1 MISYMGCFFLASPQ
15 THKEDYSSGTAAAL
29 AGGVTLVCAMPN
41 TNPAVVDEK
50 SLIVAKERAARKAR
64 CDYALMMGAS
74 SR

>member
-1 MISYMGCFFLASPQ
+1 M
-15 THKEDYSSGTAAAL
+15 
-29 AGGVTLVCAMPN
+29 CAMPN

-74 SR
+74 SRLSHYFIYFLQICSGMFFLKGIRNT

>member
-1 MISYMGCFFLASPQ
+1 
-15 THKEDYSSGTAAAL
+15 
-29 AGGVTLVCAMPN
+29 MPN

>member
-1 MISYMGCFFLASPQ
+1 M
-15 THKEDYSSGTAAAL
+15 
-29 AGGVTLVCAMPN
+29 VCAMPN